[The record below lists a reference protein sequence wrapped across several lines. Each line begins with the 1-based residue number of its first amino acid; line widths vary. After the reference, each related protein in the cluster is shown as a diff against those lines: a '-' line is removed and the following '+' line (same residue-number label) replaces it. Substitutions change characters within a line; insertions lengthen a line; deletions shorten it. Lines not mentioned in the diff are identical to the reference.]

1 MRSEEHRK
9 IEAVL
14 FAVGRDIAI
23 EEIAQLC
30 SLEGKQVLSVLEDL
44 QKEYNQNTECSLV
57 LQEKGKFWKF
67 SVKNAYLPLVTSLVQ
82 RTDLDKS
89 VMETLAVIAWKYPIM
104 QADLI
109 KIRHNKAYD
118 HLKMLQEREFIAKEK
133 FGRTY
138 RIKLTPKFFDYFD
151 LPTQDAKA
159 AFRKVFSPD
168 VQEQVERAEQEIE
181 LKEKEIEEKE
191 KRETKTHDNP
201 VERSEEQLAKEAADA
216 IDETDESEGN

>member
-1 MRSEEHRK
+1 MRSEGHRK

-14 FAVGRDIAI
+14 FAVGRDIAV

-30 SLEGKQVLSVLEDL
+30 SLRDEDVLSLLQDL
-44 QKEYNQNTECSLV
+44 KNEYHQNNDCSLV
-57 LQEKGKFWKF
+57 LHEKGKFWKF
-67 SVKNAYLPLVTSLVQ
+67 SVKDAYLPLVTSLVE

-89 VMETLAVIAWKYPIM
+89 VMETLAVIAWKYPIQ

-118 HLKMLQEREFIAKEK
+118 HLKMLQERDFIVKEK

-138 RIKLTPKFFDYFD
+138 KIKLTPKFFDYFD

-168 VQEQVERAEQEIE
+168 VQKQVERAEQEIE

-191 KRETKTHDNP
+191 KREKKIQDDP
-201 VERSEEQLAKEAADA
+201 IKKSEEQLAKEAADA
-216 IDETDESEGN
+216 LDSEEK

>member
-1 MRSEEHRK
+1 MRSEEHKK

-30 SLEGKQVLSVLEDL
+30 SLDEIHVQTILEELKRD
-44 QKEYNQNTECSLV
+44 YNQNNESSLV
-57 LQEKGKFWKF
+57 LHEKGKFWKF
-67 SVKNAYLPLVTSLVQ
+67 SVKDAYLPLVTSLVE

-89 VMETLAVIAWKYPIM
+89 VMETLAVIAWKYPLL

-118 HLKMLQEREFIAKEK
+118 HLKMLQDREFIAKEK

-138 RIKLTPKFFDYFD
+138 KIKLTPKFFDYFD

-159 AFRKVFSPD
+159 AFRKVFSTN
-168 VQEQVERAEQEIE
+168 VQEQVENAEKEIE
-181 LKEKEIEEKE
+181 LKEKEIEESEKMEKGKE
-191 KRETKTHDNP
+191 SVK
-201 VERSEEQLAKEAADA
+201 SEEELAKEAAEE
-216 IDETDESEGN
+216 IDDEDMPI